1 MDTRAEY
8 FKQQDAD
15 WKAGLDA
22 VVKDVKRFLKREAPH
37 DYSIRYNADLAGHKV
52 YVHRNTAPEL
62 SGDSAELAEIVF
74 EGLHDWAYDYQDYF
88 AAEGWKAIDQVDVE
102 IGMNGYCLMVVGI

>member
-1 MDTRAEY
+1 LWYNVYMDTRAEY

-52 YVHRNTAPEL
+52 
-62 SGDSAELAEIVF
+62 
-74 EGLHDWAYDYQDYF
+74 
-88 AAEGWKAIDQVDVE
+88 
-102 IGMNGYCLMVVGI
+102 